1 MPDSPA
7 TLRSN
12 VAIGNHAATNLGTG
26 VHSSRNTWDD
36 GTWSASMFRSTDTA
50 AAQGAR
56 RADGTLPA
64 TDFLTTGNGMGA
76 SMSES

>member
-1 MPDSPA
+1 
-7 TLRSN
+7 
-12 VAIGNHAATNLGTG
+12 
-26 VHSSRNTWDD
+26 
-36 GTWSASMFRSTDTA
+36 MFRSTDTT

-56 RADGTLPA
+56 RADGSLPA